1 MANVIKH
8 KRGSGSDPV
17 ASDLVVGEVAI
28 RTDVGKLFTK
38 MDNGTVAEI
47 AGGGSDIAINTLS
60 SSSGTGGGSA
70 TFNGSA
76 FRFTLSAPPSVSAQ
90 QLLVSINGVIQK
102 PVAGT
107 GQPSEG
113 FSIDGTDIIL
123 GAAPAT
129 GSDFFILTFKSL
141 GVSEPADNSVTS
153 AKIADGAIVNAD
165 INASA
170 AIAGTKVSPDFGSQ
184 NIVTTGTFSSGDI
197 TIADNNPTLTF
208 SEGDANPDYRI
219 IGNGGKLTFQDVTNS
234 FAPRLVINT
243 DGHIDITGNLDVGAG
258 IDVTGAITGTGDLT
272 IDTNTLHVDS
282 SNNRVGIGTTS
293 PANELVIDK
302 SGSAANC
309 KLEISQSDGGGGT
322 SEILFSDT
330 VSGRGRIFY
339 DHGSNPEGLKF
350 EAAGTQTL
358 IVTTAGNVG
367 IGTTSPSRKL
377 HVASSFIRVDD
388 GFGLDSS
395 GSTERVTLD
404 NGFISLRVASAER
417 MRIDS
422 SGRLLLGTTSA
433 RGLGKLE
440 IEGTSFENS
449 GLTLVRNVNS
459 TGATSLNICKSRGG
473 IGSVTSV
480 ANNDVLGG
488 INFRGADGANL
499 RDACDIRGE
508 VDGTPSQGTD
518 MPGRLVFRTSADGS
532 SSPTERMRIDS
543 LGNVGIGTT
552 TPTGSNAGYN
562 GALLHLHQ
570 TNSSLAGSQVHLTTG
585 VSGQG
590 IADGSIIAQWSDNN
604 LYINNQEN
612 AAIRFFTNN
621 GDRGRID
628 ADGLKLT
635 GKLFIGSST
644 ATASTNTKLKV
655 HCPISTSSSTAI
667 EISQNTN
674 GADKAAAGL
683 GVAIANGGESTNAA
697 DLTFQTA
704 NGGSLGTR
712 MTISAGGNIGAPS
725 GTNIHNASDERLK
738 KNVVDI
744 DKGLSAINLLRPV
757 SFNWIDGFCDEEKET
772 LYGFI
777 AQEVQAV
784 DTNLIQNFSQE
795 LTVKDNTIN
804 DVLRVNEKFIIPMLV
819 KAVQELTA
827 RLEALEAK

>member
-1 MANVIKH
+1 
-8 KRGSGSDPV
+8 
-17 ASDLVVGEVAI
+17 
-28 RTDVGKLFTK
+28 
-38 MDNGTVAEI
+38 
-47 AGGGSDIAINTLS
+47 
-60 SSSGTGGGSA
+60 
-70 TFNGSA
+70 
-76 FRFTLSAPPSVSAQ
+76 
-90 QLLVSINGVIQK
+90 
-102 PVAGT
+102 

-309 KLEISQSDGGGGT
+309 KLEISQSGGGGGT
-322 SEILFSDT
+322 SEILFSDS

-459 TGATSLNICKSRGG
+459 T
-473 IGSVTSV
+473 
-480 ANNDVLGG
+480 
-488 INFRGADGANL
+488 
-499 RDACDIRGE
+499 
-508 VDGTPSQGTD
+508 
-518 MPGRLVFRTSADGS
+518 
-532 SSPTERMRIDS
+532 
-543 LGNVGIGTT
+543 
-552 TPTGSNAGYN
+552 
-562 GALLHLHQ
+562 
-570 TNSSLAGSQVHLTTG
+570 
-585 VSGQG
+585 
-590 IADGSIIAQWSDNN
+590 
-604 LYINNQEN
+604 
-612 AAIRFFTNN
+612 
-621 GDRGRID
+621 
-628 ADGLKLT
+628 
-635 GKLFIGSST
+635 
-644 ATASTNTKLKV
+644 
-655 HCPISTSSSTAI
+655 
-667 EISQNTN
+667 
-674 GADKAAAGL
+674 
-683 GVAIANGGESTNAA
+683 
-697 DLTFQTA
+697 
-704 NGGSLGTR
+704 
-712 MTISAGGNIGAPS
+712 
-725 GTNIHNASDERLK
+725 
-738 KNVVDI
+738 
-744 DKGLSAINLLRPV
+744 
-757 SFNWIDGFCDEEKET
+757 
-772 LYGFI
+772 
-777 AQEVQAV
+777 
-784 DTNLIQNFSQE
+784 
-795 LTVKDNTIN
+795 
-804 DVLRVNEKFIIPMLV
+804 
-819 KAVQELTA
+819 
-827 RLEALEAK
+827 